1 MSILRWPTSSGVP
14 MPACRRSTNPSNAC
28 VNGSMAFAYVVAL
41 WGFVESGQRI
51 GQGVVAQCD
60 DDIENGGGPTMVVAP
75 VSTATSRRRSKS
87 TGPVASAVAGSLA
100 LR

>member
-1 MSILRWPTSSGVP
+1 L
-14 MPACRRSTNPSNAC
+14 ADLERRADASVQEEHESVEC
-28 VNGSMAFAYVVAL
+28 VRHGSMAFAYVVAL

-87 TGPVASAVAGSLA
+87 TGPVASAVTGSLA